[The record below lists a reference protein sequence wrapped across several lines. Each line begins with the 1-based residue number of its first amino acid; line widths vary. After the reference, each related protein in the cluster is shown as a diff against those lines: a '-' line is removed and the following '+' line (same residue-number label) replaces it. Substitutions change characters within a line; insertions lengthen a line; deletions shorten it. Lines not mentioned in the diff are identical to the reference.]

1 MKINPTHPMNNSKQA
16 VKELIMFN
24 TYITK
29 NQDRLVPYEKTV
41 HEHKAPTDDSIKLLN
56 EMQEKARL
64 SLIDQIHLTNNNLHI
79 EVRVYT
85 DYFAFGNVAD
95 VAFVLNGQRHTLQV
109 KFEDYR
115 RTDMIRHVFRK
126 VSEEITEKTMML
138 LFDIAINNSPPL
150 TNEQK
155 AK

>member
-1 MKINPTHPMNNSKQA
+1 
-16 VKELIMFN
+16 MFN